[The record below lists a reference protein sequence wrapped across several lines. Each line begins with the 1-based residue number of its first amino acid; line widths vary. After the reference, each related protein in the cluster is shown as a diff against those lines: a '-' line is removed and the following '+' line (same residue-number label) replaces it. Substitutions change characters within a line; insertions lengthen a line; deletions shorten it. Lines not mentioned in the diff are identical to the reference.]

1 MTFVITYCDPSHAN
15 SAGVTVA
22 DSEAG
27 VREAVERLRREGY
40 EVTHIAPPL
49 IYAKPTH
56 VQPVHP

>member
-22 DSEAG
+22 DSAPG

-40 EVTHIAPPL
+40 QGASGARLAVTA
-49 IYAKPTH
+49 AGAGAR
-56 VQPVHP
+56 